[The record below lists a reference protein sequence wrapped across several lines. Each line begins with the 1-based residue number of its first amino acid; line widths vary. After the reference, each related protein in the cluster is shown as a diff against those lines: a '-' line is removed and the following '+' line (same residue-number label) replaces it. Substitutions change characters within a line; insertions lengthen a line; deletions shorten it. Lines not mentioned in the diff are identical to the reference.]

1 MVQKQQ
7 PPIEQPEPIPSDGVA
22 VDGSHPQHTLLVVE
36 DNLEMQAFIRRQ
48 LMQHYHVLTAD
59 NGQQALELLEAEEV
73 HLVVSDVMMPIMDG
87 LELCDRIKSDLNYSH
102 IPVILLTA
110 RVGMQASIQGLQQG
124 ADAYIEKPFST
135 DYLLAVIQNLLRS
148 REQLRRSYRNSPDTP
163 ASSIVI
169 SKTDDEFLQRLHA
182 VTIAGMK
189 NSDFSVDQMASDMA
203 MSRSSL
209 NRKIRAVLDLSTG
222 DYIRIER
229 LKYAAELLS
238 SGSYKINEVCYMT
251 GFNTPSYFAKCF
263 QKQFGVLPNEYG
275 KKDPPPS
282 PSL

>member
-1 MVQKQQ
+1 MQ
-7 PPIEQPEPIPSDGVA
+7 PIEQPEAPPIVSPTGGEQQPVHS
-22 VDGSHPQHTLLVVE
+22 LLVVE

-48 LMQHYHVLTAD
+48 LMQHYHVVTAD
-59 NGQQALELLEAEEV
+59 NGRQAIEKLDTEEI
-73 HLVVSDVMMPIMDG
+73 HLVVSDVMMPILDG
-87 LELCDRIKSDLNYSH
+87 MELCNRIKQDLNYSH

-110 RVGMQASIQGLQQG
+110 RVGMQASIQALQQG

-135 DYLLAVIQNLLRS
+135 DYLLAIIQNLIRS
-148 REQLRRSYRNSPDTP
+148 REQLRLAYRTLPDTT
-163 ASSIVI
+163 ASSVVI
-169 SKTDDEFLQRLHA
+169 SQTDDDFLQRLHS

-189 NSDFSVDQMASDMA
+189 NSDFSVDQMAAAMA

-238 SGSYKINEVCYMT
+238 SGQYKINEVCYMT
-251 GFNTPSYFAKCF
+251 GFNTPSYFARCF
-263 QKQFGVLPNEYG
+263 QKQFGVLPGAYG
-275 KKDPPPS
+275 KK
-282 PSL
+282 